1 LAVSEERQVVHRAPL
16 DIVIYYT
23 IKKKKFLRVK
33 IERRG
38 RGDNPPPLSVR

>member
-1 LAVSEERQVVHRAPL
+1 VRKGQVAYHTPL

-33 IERRG
+33 IEKRG